1 MALGNDQSGPSPS
14 VVSSRPRGSGAA
26 TVLAGCAVAALGLA
40 CVLGQAVR
48 GTTVVNHQ
56 RSARVVADAR
66 LDDAYYSCLDI
77 QARSLI
83 TPSTSVRYRPGA
95 SLGEAVILNKVVGSW
110 ITLSPAR
117 HEPAGFLGL
126 RHADG
131 PGACLGDVVTLR
143 TRGSDGTWIV
153 RIGHGATVPGQG
165 PPPAPPL

>member
-1 MALGNDQSGPSPS
+1 MGAGDDQSSAGAS
-14 VVSSRPRGSGAA
+14 VVTSRLRGSGAV
-26 TVLAGCAVAALGLA
+26 TVLVGSAVGAIGLT
-40 CVLGQAVR
+40 CVIGQAAR
-48 GTTVVNHQ
+48 GMAIVSHQ
-56 RSARVVADAR
+56 RSAQVVADAR